1 MVSTYYGRRIDG
13 TPREWFRLGTN
24 FVIVRFVGCME
35 ELYMGQKL
43 FVYCFAL
50 AVSLLLSP
58 PGHAGN
64 NLIAYIG
71 GEGAL
76 YTIQPDGSGKR
87 KLASG
92 ELLQTIAFSPQR
104 IQNGQDFYSWPV
116 WSPDGSRLACF
127 HIVTAEAGQTDGLY
141 IFDVANAQVLHS
153 YKAQGLQPI
162 YAYWAPNSKQLAILL
177 GGGGPLSLGLWP
189 TTDGKQPKAIA
200 QGVPFY
206 FDWRADAQA
215 LLMHVGG
222 DTEAKEGH
230 SVSLFDVV
238 SGKRTMVSRSPSVFG
253 PPSWSHDGRWLAYGD
268 TAKDQEKTVLMVAA
282 ADGAT
287 PKSFGTFPARITME
301 WSPTQPL
308 LAVAS
313 SSFPGDPLIE
323 NLQLVDIASGKTRQL
338 VKGNFAAYFWSPD
351 GKHILY
357 ARRKPNSLL
366 WTWSV
371 VDVEDSKIHEI
382 ADFIP
387 SRPLLLVFQYF
398 DQYALSHRL
407 WSPDSKHFVFAGSA
421 GSELHPAVAAQN
433 PSVYVVEAKDKAS
446 PQSVSDGHIAFWS
459 LQ

>member
-1 MVSTYYGRRIDG
+1 
-13 TPREWFRLGTN
+13 
-24 FVIVRFVGCME
+24 
-35 ELYMGQKL
+35 MGQNL
-43 FVYCFAL
+43 SICWIAL
-50 AVSLLLSP
+50 VFSFLLSTP
-58 PGHAGN
+58 VYAVP

-76 YTIQPDGSGKR
+76 YTIQPDGNGKR
-87 KLASG
+87 KLAFG
-92 ELLQTIAFSPQR
+92 ELLQTIALSPQQV
-104 IQNGQDFYSWPV
+104 QNSRDFYSWPV

-127 HIVTAEAGQTDGLY
+127 HVVTAEAGQTDGLY
-141 IFDVANAQVLHS
+141 IFDVANAQILHS

-189 TTDGKQPKAIA
+189 TAGSKQPKAIA

-215 LLMHVGG
+215 LLMHTGG

-230 SVSLFDVV
+230 SVSLLDVS

-253 PPSWSHDGRWLAYGD
+253 PPSWSRDGKWLAYGD
-268 TAKDQEKTVLMVAA
+268 TVKDQEKTALMIAA

-301 WSPTQPL
+301 WSPTQSQ

-323 NLQLVDIASGKTRQL
+323 NLQLVDISSGKARQL

-351 GKHILY
+351 GKRILY
-357 ARRKPNSLL
+357 AGRKPNSLL

-371 VDVEDSKIHEI
+371 VDVEDGKNHEVT
-382 ADFIP
+382 DFIP
-387 SRPLLLVFQYF
+387 SRPTLLVFQYF
-398 DQYALSHRL
+398 DQYALSHRV
-407 WSPDSKHFVFAGSA
+407 WSPDSKYFTFAGSA

-433 PSVYVVEAKDKAS
+433 PSVYVVEAKGKAS
-446 PQSVSDGHIAFWS
+446 PQSLSDGHVAFWS
-459 LQ
+459 PQ